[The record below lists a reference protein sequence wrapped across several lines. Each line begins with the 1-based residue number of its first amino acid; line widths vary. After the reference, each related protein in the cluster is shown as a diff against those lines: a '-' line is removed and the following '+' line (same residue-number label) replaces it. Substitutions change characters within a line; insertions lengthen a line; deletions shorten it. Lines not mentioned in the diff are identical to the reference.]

1 MDRNIRV
8 NYLLALS
15 AGILGTLAFSPFNLW
30 CASLVS
36 IALWMWLTIKNP
48 GFLIGWIYGLG
59 FFGSGVSWVSVS
71 MTEHGEA
78 SMPLAFALT
87 AIFASG
93 LAVFP
98 GLASWGYASWSRRWS
113 TTLGQA
119 CLLTACWV
127 TMEAFRSWFLTGFPW
142 LLFGYIALDTPFE
155 GYLSWI
161 GVFGTSALIALAS
174 GGLLTSVIKRQA
186 TPLLLPIVIL
196 SAGSALDAQFEPI
209 EESSKA
215 TQIAL
220 WQPVVRQSE
229 KWKPEYRGQIINHHV
244 TRGLPTNVA
253 IIVWP
258 ETALPM
264 TESQLKPALPDLDLL
279 LQSNEQTLITGV
291 LGQTEERYT
300 NRLITLGIGQGSY
313 DKTRLVPFGEYVP
326 LESLLRGLI
335 AFFDLPMS
343 RIIAGPERE
352 LLTHG
357 PLKFAPLICYE
368 IAFTGQTRELAA
380 DANVILT
387 VSNDTW
393 FGESLGPDQHLQIA
407 QIRARELGKPMVR
420 ATNDGLTAFINARGQ
435 VEKVLPRFEPALL
448 SHTVIPAR
456 TVTPYSKAGEAPLII
471 LLILILTLTRRN
483 EASMPQL

>member
-1 MDRNIRV
+1 MGPNIRV
-8 NYLLALS
+8 KSLLALG

-30 CASLVS
+30 WAGLISL
-36 IALWMWLTIKNP
+36 ALWMWLTIKHP

-59 FFGSGVSWVSVS
+59 LFGSGVSWVSVS
-71 MTEHGEA
+71 MTEHGGA
-78 SMPLAFALT
+78 SIPLAFAMTSL
-87 AIFASG
+87 FASG
-93 LAVFP
+93 LAIFP
-98 GLASWGYASWSRRWS
+98 GLASLGYASWSRRWS

-142 LLFGYIALDTPFE
+142 LLFGYTALDTPFE

-161 GVFGTSALIALAS
+161 GVFGTSALIALTA
-174 GGLLTSVIKRQA
+174 GGLLASVIQRQA

-196 SAGSALDAQFEPI
+196 STGFALDAQFEPSDD
-209 EESSKA
+209 SSKA

-220 WQPVVRQSE
+220 WQPVIRQSE
-229 KWKPEYRGQIINHHV
+229 KWKPEFRSQIVNRHV
-244 TRGLPTNVA
+244 TQGLPGDVA
-253 IIVWP
+253 IIIWP

-264 TESQLKPALPDLDLL
+264 TESQVNPTLPDLDLL

-291 LGQTEERYT
+291 LGQTQGRYT
-300 NRLITLGIGQGSY
+300 NRLMTLGIGQGSY

-343 RIIAGPERE
+343 AIVAGPERD

-357 PLKFAPLICYE
+357 PLRFAPLICYE
-368 IAFTGQTRELAA
+368 IAYTGQTRELAA

-393 FGESLGPDQHLQIA
+393 FGDSLGPDQHLQIA
-407 QIRARELGKPMVR
+407 QIRARELGKPVVR

-435 VEKVLPRFEPALL
+435 VDKVLPRFEPALL
-448 SHTVIPAR
+448 THTVIPAR
-456 TVTPYSKAGEAPLII
+456 TVTPYSQAGEAPLII

-483 EASMPQL
+483 EASMPK